1 MTWSIPA
8 GAGGSVSAGGSATA
22 NAVGD
27 WTVTGDLGG
36 TAGTATLTVNHASAA
51 SVAISPSTTSI
62 TAGGSQAFTATA
74 SDTYSNTWDTTST
87 VTWSIEVGASGSV
100 SAGGSAT
107 AEVVGDWTVTGDLGG
122 LSDTATLTVNHASA
136 TSVAISP
143 NTASIMEGETQA
155 FTATASD
162 AYGNTWAVTSTV
174 TWSIPAGAS
183 GSVSADGSATA
194 DKEGDWTV
202 TGDLGGTAGTATLT
216 VTEDDSDDDNPL
228 LILDHF
234 DIEFITGPQI
244 AGDSF
249 RIIITATDSNGE
261 RVYLYT
267 GGVTLSCSAGPI
279 SPASATGGFSNG
291 YWTGS
296 VTVTK
301 AGSGVSITATKDA
314 VTGKSNTFTV
324 IPAEIVDVVI
334 SPASSSLI
342 AGTSTT
348 FTAIAT
354 DEYGNTWD
362 VTSSTSWGTS
372 SGAEGSWNDNV
383 YTSATAGSWTI
394 TGLID
399 SNDYSADLTVT
410 HAPPVSI
417 SINPNTVP
425 ITAGETEEYTATAVD
440 IYGNTWDV
448 TSTVNWSIETSSSG
462 SVSTDGSATATT
474 SGDWTITASF
484 DGATSGTAQLQVTHA
499 DAESVHIVSTP
510 ITTDEE
516 ETMKLNAKAR
526 DKHENTWDVTPI
538 VTWNIPAGAEGS
550 IQSDGSVTLAIVGNW
565 TITATLGEITSEP
578 TTVNVRERDF
588 TNQNQT
594 EIQNLLTVNMMGS
607 TSTGTVDGITG
618 EVEDSIDFSSENGL
632 VQLIVD
638 EGVLAIGPDGY
649 RITEITIDEVEEALL
664 FPEEGTTGLGSAV
677 DLGPSGAL
685 FNPPLVLNLG
695 YSIEDLSLG
704 TNENELYI
712 AYWDGTEWIAV
723 ASTVNPETNIVTA
736 SLSHFTVYTII
747 MEAPTDDI
755 LGYSKPSINP
765 VLIITLAAGL
775 ILFLLAYRKVIFVTS
790 PRTVSTGEVSDK
802 VTIQVLNVLGKPN
815 SVLSDTIIEVTSDS
829 PTARLSMSPTGLFEK
844 STIQI
849 TVSKGTNSTTFYFKD
864 EVAGEPIIKASRGP
878 RLVWQGATQQEV
890 VKET

>member
-1 MTWSIPA
+1 
-8 GAGGSVSAGGSATA
+8 
-22 NAVGD
+22 
-27 WTVTGDLGG
+27 
-36 TAGTATLTVNHASAA
+36 
-51 SVAISPSTTSI
+51 
-62 TAGGSQAFTATA
+62 
-74 SDTYSNTWDTTST
+74 
-87 VTWSIEVGASGSV
+87 
-100 SAGGSAT
+100 
-107 AEVVGDWTVTGDLGG
+107 
-122 LSDTATLTVNHASA
+122 
-136 TSVAISP
+136 
-143 NTASIMEGETQA
+143 MEGETQA

-162 AYGNTWAVTSTV
+162 AYGNTWDVTSTV
-174 TWSIPAGAS
+174 TWSIEVGAS

-194 DKEGDWTV
+194 DKDGDWTV
-202 TGDLGGTAGTATLT
+202 TGDLGGTIGTALLT
-216 VTEDDSDDDNPL
+216 VTSDDSDDDPL
-228 LILDHF
+228 LFVDHF

-249 RIIITATDSNGE
+249 KIQITAKDSNGE
-261 RVYLYT
+261 RVFSYT
-267 GGVTLSCSAGPI
+267 GGAALSYSAGSI
-279 SPASATGGFSNG
+279 SPASVTGGFSNG

-314 VTGKSNTFTV
+314 ITGKSNTFTV

-372 SGAEGSWNDNV
+372 SDAEGSWNDNV

-425 ITAGETEEYTATAVD
+425 ITAGETEEYTATAID

-448 TSTVNWSIETSSSG
+448 TSTVNWSIETSSRG

-474 SGDWTITASF
+474 SGDWTITASL
-484 DGATSGTAQLQVTHA
+484 DGATSGTAELQVTHA
-499 DAESVHIVSTP
+499 DAESVQIVSTTL
-510 ITTDEE
+510 TTDEE
-516 ETMKLNAKAR
+516 ETKKLNAKAR
-526 DKHENTWDVTPI
+526 DRHENTWDVTSE
-538 VTWNIPAGAEGS
+538 VTWNIPADAGAS
-550 IQSDGSVTLAIVGNW
+550 VQSDGSVTLAIVGNW
-565 TITATLGEITSEP
+565 TITATLGEITSEA
-578 TTVNVRERDF
+578 TTVNVRERGF

-618 EVEDSIDFSSENGL
+618 EVEDSIDSSSENGL
-632 VQLIVD
+632 VQLVVD

-649 RITEITIDEVEEALL
+649 RVTEITIDEVEEALL

-685 FNPPLVLNLG
+685 FNPPLILNLG
-695 YSIEDLSLG
+695 YNIEDLSLG
-704 TNENELYI
+704 TNENDLYI

-723 ASTVNPETNIVTA
+723 ASSVNPETNIVTA
-736 SLSHFTVYTII
+736 SLSHFTVYMII
-747 MEAPTDDI
+747 MEEPIDDI
-755 LGYSKPSINP
+755 LGYSNPSINP
-765 VLIITLAAGL
+765 IWIIPLAAGL
-775 ILFLLAYRKVIFVTS
+775 LLFLLAYRKVIFVTS
-790 PRTVSTGEVSDK
+790 PRTVSIGEVSDK

-815 SVLSDTIIEVTSDS
+815 DVLSETMIDVTSDS
-829 PTARLSMSPTGLFEK
+829 PTARFSTSASGPFDK

-849 TVSKGTNSTTFYFKD
+849 TVSKGTNSATFYFKD
-864 EVAGEPIIKASRGP
+864 EAAGEPIIKANKKSGR
-878 RLVWQGATQQEV
+878 VWQGATQPV
-890 VKET
+890 VVRET